1 MLLICIFHLTSIENG
16 AQCIFS
22 CWHGRCFAG
31 NTWHW
36 PMPKE
41 QIENWVSNVRKRIAI
56 SLKRIYHFARKSRD
70 FWFGS
75 ITICRSWI
83 HIQFKAIIKRILSQN
98 AAYIWLISSCACFI
112 STQCNAMPIDIWQAF
127 QNICKFSDFSVN
139 AKELI
144 DLLLIVLG
152 VHCVIRLFFL
162 YCRYESSQSRH
173 INCQWV
179 EHETYSRALSPLRK

>member
-98 AAYIWLISSCACFI
+98 AAYIWLIRAVHVLFRR
-112 STQCNAMPIDIWQAF
+112 NAMQCRSIFDKHFKIFASFPISVWMPKSWSIYFWLYWEFIVSFD
-127 QNICKFSDFSVN
+127 CSFSIAVT
-139 AKELI
+139 K
-144 DLLLIVLG
+144 
-152 VHCVIRLFFL
+152 VHKVA
-162 YCRYESSQSRH
+162 
-173 INCQWV
+173 
-179 EHETYSRALSPLRK
+179 T

>member
-112 STQCNAMPIDIWQAF
+112 LTQCNAMPIDIWQAF
-127 QNICKFSDFSVN
+127 QYLQVFRFQCECQRVDRFTFDCIASSLCHS
-139 AKELI
+139 
-144 DLLLIVLG
+144 IVLS
-152 VHCVIRLFFL
+152 LL
-162 YCRYESSQSRH
+162 
-173 INCQWV
+173 
-179 EHETYSRALSPLRK
+179 PLRKLTKSPHKLSLVQCTTNANT